1 MQGWDSA
8 VLLVDLNSRPK
19 EDTGSVVSI
28 KSRQCR
34 VCAVLI
40 AAFFTCAC
48 FPEAT
53 GQSAPDRG
61 GDLIARAAAA
71 QMQNDIPRAIE
82 LYSQA
87 VKVNPK
93 WPDGWWFL
101 GSLQYRTGAFIPAR
115 DAVSR
120 YIEMTPNAGPA
131 IALRGL
137 CEFETEQYK
146 EALGDIQRG
155 ISLGAANQPRNE
167 QILRYHEALLQTRL
181 GNYSSALK
189 TYSFFAK
196 TGVTNP
202 ELLVAIGL
210 AGLRMPLLPKNVG
223 AEQQPLVSAAGDAA
237 YRFLAGDET
246 SATTAFQELFRLY
259 PSARNAHFLYGYL
272 LFANDPD
279 AALSE
284 FLQELKISP
293 SNADADLMTAWA
305 LLLRN
310 RVREAL
316 PYAQQAAAG
325 EPRLAS
331 AQLVLGRS
339 LMETGDLNGALEH
352 LQEALQLE
360 PDNLETH
367 LALAK
372 AYSKSG
378 RNEDARRERVL
389 CLQLTKGTAT
399 AIESP

>member
-1 MQGWDSA
+1 MWVGFR
-8 VLLVDLNSRPK
+8 VLFVDLNFRPN

-34 VCAVLI
+34 VCVVLI
-40 AAFFTCAC
+40 AALFMGAGI
-48 FPEAT
+48 PKAT
-53 GQSAPDRG
+53 GQSEPHRG
-61 GDLIARAAAA
+61 NDLMAQASAAR
-71 QMQNDIPRAIE
+71 MQNDIPRAIE
-82 LYSQA
+82 LYAQA
-87 VKVNPK
+87 VKVDPK

-101 GSLQYRTGAFIPAR
+101 GSLQYGTGAFVPAR
-115 DAVSR
+115 DALSR

-131 IALRGL
+131 FALRGL
-137 CEFETEQYK
+137 CEFETEQYE
-146 EALGDIQRG
+146 EALGDIQKG
-155 ISLGAANQPRNE
+155 MSLGAANQPRNE

-181 GNYSSALK
+181 GNYASALK

-202 ELLVAIGL
+202 ELLIALGL
-210 AGLRMPLLPKNVG
+210 AGLRMPLLPKNVS

-237 YRFLAGDET
+237 YRFLAGDEPF
-246 SATTAFQELFRLY
+246 ATLAFQELFRLY
-259 PSARNAHFLYGYL
+259 PNAPNTHFLYGYL
-272 LFANDPD
+272 LFATDPD
-279 AALSE
+279 AALTE
-284 FLQELKISP
+284 FLQELKIAP

-310 RVREAL
+310 RAREAL
-316 PYAQQAAAG
+316 PYAQQAAG
-325 EPRLAS
+325 TEPRLPS

-339 LMETGDLNGALEH
+339 LMETGDLNGAMEH
-352 LQEALQLE
+352 LREALQLE

-389 CLQLTKGTAT
+389 CLQLTKGTGT